1 VTLHVHGLG
10 GQGDA
15 VARLVDGEI
24 VLLAGGVPGDVV
36 RARLLGKS
44 RGVLRADLVQ
54 VLTPS
59 PDRGVAPC
67 PVADRCGGCD
77 WQHVGLDLQR
87 REKTALAQRALGRG
101 APVVHLD
108 DRVQGYGQRR
118 RVRLHLREVGGVLRA
133 GMMARG
139 SDRLVP
145 TDVCPILEPALETLV
160 ALLPRALT
168 PWLSQG
174 EVYATQGRE
183 GAIVTVHG
191 RPREY
196 DRVAPVAELME
207 TLGLVGLS
215 LHLGAHVGHA
225 GLREVTLP
233 ETEGPLPITV
243 DAAGFAQATTLGNTA
258 IREAV
263 LASLDAIG
271 PMERC
276 DEFYAGS
283 GNLSA
288 LLVGRVR
295 RLRTIESDDPATV
308 RARKTLAAAALL
320 GTQATVLCG
329 DAAELAEAG
338 ADLWLLDPGRPGARD
353 LLEQAGD
360 LGPRHVV
367 YVSCALDTLGRDLK
381 ILAQAGYV
389 QRSATLVDTFPHT
402 PHAEMIVRLER
413 EG

>member
-1 VTLHVHGLG
+1 
-10 GQGDA
+10 
-15 VARLVDGEI
+15 
-24 VLLAGGVPGDVV
+24 
-36 RARLLGKS
+36 
-44 RGVLRADLVQ
+44 
-54 VLTPS
+54 
-59 PDRGVAPC
+59 
-67 PVADRCGGCD
+67 
-77 WQHVGLDLQR
+77 
-87 REKTALAQRALGRG
+87 
-101 APVVHLD
+101 
-108 DRVQGYGQRR
+108 
-118 RVRLHLREVGGVLRA
+118 
-133 GMMARG
+133 
-139 SDRLVP
+139 
-145 TDVCPILEPALETLV
+145 
-160 ALLPRALT
+160 
-168 PWLSQG
+168 
-174 EVYATQGRE
+174 VYATQGRE
-183 GAIVTVHG
+183 GVIMTVHG

-196 DRVAPVAELME
+196 DRVAPVAELAE

-215 LHLGAHVGHA
+215 LHLGANVGHA

-243 DAAGFAQATTLGNTA
+243 DAPGFAQATTLGNTA

-263 LASLDAIG
+263 LASLEAIG
-271 PMERC
+271 NVERC

-308 RARKTLAAAALL
+308 RARKTLAAATQL

-338 ADLWLLDPGRPGARD
+338 ADLWLLDPGRPGARE
-353 LLEQAGD
+353 LLEQAVD